1 VLAGLNE
8 PLSRQD
14 IALRDRVHTQMQWAR
29 LKLLEVVQLSVGERM
44 AFICH
49 DRALR
54 TQRRERE
61 KVVASSTGR
70 SGKLSTATQRA
81 MQRRQ
86 DSLSAVSS
94 PTPRSTR
101 TKPVSKPAG
110 QESASTSVPESTRT
124 KLVLKPAGQESLSA
138 VSSLAPRLTRTKPVS
153 KPVGQE
159 SASTSVPHSTRTKP
173 VSKPV
178 GAGSKQRS
186 PDKTERPCPIGQ
198 GTRTLQTPRTAAR
211 QGVVKT
217 TRPKTSLQS
226 IRHACR
232 STGTTLSGQAKS
244 GQRKPTNYLKK
255 APVTSSSKKQ

>member
-1 VLAGLNE
+1 
-8 PLSRQD
+8 
-14 IALRDRVHTQMQWAR
+14 
-29 LKLLEVVQLSVGERM
+29 
-44 AFICH
+44 
-49 DRALR
+49 
-54 TQRRERE
+54 
-61 KVVASSTGR
+61 
-70 SGKLSTATQRA
+70 

-94 PTPRSTR
+94 PAPRSTR

-138 VSSLAPRLTRTKPVS
+138 VSSLAPRL
-153 KPVGQE
+153 
-159 SASTSVPHSTRTKP
+159 TRTKP